1 MPSGRHR
8 DFFPRQTGRQ
18 TPFRE
23 SIRARDSTESPCPRF
38 PPRACFFADPRPQS
52 SANKEQRLKIYES
65 KNLRD
70 TDIVFGEADPPFAS
84 APRWNALS
92 STLIKRDT
100 ALPPKF

>member
-1 MPSGRHR
+1 MPLGRHR
-8 DFFPRQTGRQ
+8 DFGPRQTSRQ
-18 TPFRE
+18 KSFLE
-23 SIRARDSTESPCPRF
+23 SNQARDSTESPCLRF

-65 KNLRD
+65 KNLWG
-70 TDIVFGEADPPFAS
+70 TDIVFGEADPPFAG